1 MGSNLFTS
9 ALSAMNAAQTGM
21 ATTQHNIANASTP
34 GFTRQEVVIGS
45 RAGQQTGAG
54 FVGAGVDVAG
64 VIRIYDQ
71 YLTTQV
77 RLEQT
82 QSSYLTTY
90 HSAMKQIDNLVADP
104 VAGAS
109 PAMQDFFNAM
119 NGVANNPES
128 IPARQTLLGTAQFVV
143 NRFQAIDQR
152 MTDIADGLGGQ
163 ITRSISTVNA
173 YAQQIATLN
182 GNIKR
187 AIANG
192 QGQLP
197 NDLLDQRDQVINQLN
212 QEIKVSVQFQLD
224 GSGNVYIGNGQALVI
239 DEKAMRLDAVR
250 SETDPS
256 RLDIVYRDGNDTT
269 LLQQSGLQGGNLGAY
284 LAFRDQSLEPAR
296 NALGRVAMGLAA
308 KINEQNQLG
317 LDLNGALGGNV
328 FNVGVPRVEKGIN
341 NIGSAVA
348 MASISDAAQLTT
360 SDYQLRYDGSNYT
373 MVRLSDNTTTSVG
386 TTAVPPSNV
395 EIDGFTFSLTSGAQK
410 DDTFLIRPTADGARD
425 ISVAI
430 SNPAKIA
437 AAAPIRTSTGA
448 SNTGSGQISAGTV
461 ISPLNANVQLPV
473 TLTFNDPPTT
483 YSLTAA
489 NATIAADGTTVTVAS
504 TVNMAVG
511 MQVTGG
517 GFPAGTTIGSIT
529 NGTTF
534 VASAAGTAGAGQTLQ
549 VGSFPYISGGVSLSN
564 ATVSGG
570 TTVTVASTANLVAG
584 APVGGGGFP
593 AGTTIA
599 SITNGTTFVTSTAA
613 VPAAA
618 TGQTIQVG
626 NTFNGWVAQISGT
639 PAAGDVFSIGPN
651 TNATGDNRNALLLAG
666 MQNQNLMAG
675 NTTTFQGAYGQL
687 VGEVGA
693 KTHELDVTSQAQ
705 INMAAQTVAAQQSI
719 SGVNLDEEAA
729 NLMSYQRAYQAAAK
743 AMQIAN
749 TMFDALLSIGG

>member
-9 ALSAMNAAQTGM
+9 ALSAMNAAQAGM

-71 YLTTQV
+71 YLTNQV

-173 YAQQIATLN
+173 YAQQISTLN

-212 QEIKVSVQFQLD
+212 QEIKVNVQFQLD

-256 RLDIVYRDGNDTT
+256 KLDIVYRDGNDTT

-308 KINEQNQLG
+308 KMNEQNQLG
-317 LDLNGALGGNV
+317 LDLNGALGGNI

-341 NIGSAVA
+341 NVGSAVA

-437 AAAPIRTSTGA
+437 AAAPVRSNAALT
-448 SNTGSGQISAGTV
+448 NTGTGVISAGVVDATYTV
-461 ISPLNANVQLPV
+461 ATVTPAV
-473 TLTFNDPPTT
+473 TLTYDSVTN
-483 YSLTAA
+483 SLT
-489 NATIAADGTTVTVAS
+489 
-504 TVNMAVG
+504 
-511 MQVTGG
+511 
-517 GFPAGTTIGSIT
+517 GFPAAMPVSVTNNGVATAGSP
-529 NGTTF
+529 F
-534 VASAAGTAGAGQTLQ
+534 AAGVPVTYTDGATI
-549 VGSFPYISGGVSLSN
+549 SFGGVSFTL
-564 ATVSGG
+564 
-570 TTVTVASTANLVAG
+570 AS
-584 APVGGGGFP
+584 APADGDQF
-593 AGTTIA
+593 TIEA
-599 SITNGTTFVTSTAA
+599 
-613 VPAAA
+613 
-618 TGQTIQVG
+618 
-626 NTFNGWVAQISGT
+626 
-639 PAAGDVFSIGPN
+639 N
-651 TNATGDNRNALLLAG
+651 TNAPGDNRNALLLAG

-705 INMAAQTVAAQQSI
+705 INMTAQTVAAQQSV

-729 NLMSYQRAYQAAAK
+729 NLMLYQRAYQAAAK

-749 TMFDALLSIGG
+749 SMFDALLSIGG

>member
-173 YAQQIATLN
+173 YAQQISTLN

-212 QEIKVSVQFQLD
+212 QEIKVNVQFQLD

-256 RLDIVYRDGNDTT
+256 KLDIVYRDGNDTT

-308 KINEQNQLG
+308 KMNEQNQLG
-317 LDLNGALGGNV
+317 LDLNGALGGNI

-341 NIGSAVA
+341 NVGSAVA
-348 MASISDAAQLTT
+348 MASISDASQLTT
-360 SDYQLRYDGSNYT
+360 SDYQLRYDGSSYT

-437 AAAPIRTSTGA
+437 AAAPVRSNAALT
-448 SNTGSGQISAGTV
+448 NTGTGVISAGVVDATYTV
-461 ISPLNANVQLPV
+461 ATVTPAV
-473 TLTFNDPPTT
+473 TLTYDSVTN
-483 YSLTAA
+483 SLT
-489 NATIAADGTTVTVAS
+489 
-504 TVNMAVG
+504 
-511 MQVTGG
+511 
-517 GFPAGTTIGSIT
+517 GFPAAMSVSVTNNGVATAGSP
-529 NGTTF
+529 F
-534 VASAAGTAGAGQTLQ
+534 AAGVPVTYTDGATI
-549 VGSFPYISGGVSLSN
+549 SFGGVSFTL
-564 ATVSGG
+564 
-570 TTVTVASTANLVAG
+570 AS
-584 APVGGGGFP
+584 APADGDQF
-593 AGTTIA
+593 TIEA
-599 SITNGTTFVTSTAA
+599 
-613 VPAAA
+613 
-618 TGQTIQVG
+618 
-626 NTFNGWVAQISGT
+626 
-639 PAAGDVFSIGPN
+639 N
-651 TNATGDNRNALLLAG
+651 TNAPGDNRNALLLAG

-705 INMAAQTVAAQQSI
+705 INMTAQTVAAQQSV

-749 TMFDALLSIGG
+749 SMFDALLSIGG